1 MWKEDLM
8 WYHGKIKEVVRL
20 INKVIAGQYERDYLL
35 SFEQTFSKIIML
47 QTEYAALRR
56 ADKDMSHYRDKL
68 VNLRISIEMHK
79 MMAVG
84 FVLKLVDKIPLKLY
98 RSNIDGL
105 EYKDCKYKDPTRNA
119 LCQWID
125 NVKKQLEAK

>member
-1 MWKEDLM
+1 M

>member
-1 MWKEDLM
+1 M

-20 INKVIAGQYERDYLL
+20 TNKVIAGQYERDYLL

-56 ADKDMSHYRDKL
+56 ADEDMSRYRDKL
-68 VNLRISIEMHK
+68 VNLRMSIEMHK
-79 MMAVG
+79 TMAIG

-105 EYKDCKYKDPTRNA
+105 EYKDCKYKDPTRRA

>member
-1 MWKEDLM
+1 M

-20 INKVIAGQYERDYLL
+20 TNKVIAGQYERDYLL

-56 ADKDMSHYRDKL
+56 ADEDMSRYRDKL
-68 VNLRISIEMHK
+68 VNLRMSIEMHK
-79 MMAVG
+79 TMAIG

-105 EYKDCKYKDPTRNA
+105 EYEDCKYKDPTRRA
-119 LCQWID
+119 LRQWID

>member
-1 MWKEDLM
+1 M

-20 INKVIAGQYERDYLL
+20 TNKVIAGQYERDYLS

-47 QTEYAALRR
+47 QAEYAALRR
-56 ADKDMSHYRDKL
+56 ADGDMSRYRDKI
-68 VNLRISIEMHK
+68 VNLRMSIEMHK
-79 MMAVG
+79 TMAIG

-98 RSNIDGL
+98 RSNIDSL
-105 EYKDCKYKDPTRNA
+105 EYKDCKYKDPTRRA

>member
-1 MWKEDLM
+1 M

-20 INKVIAGQYERDYLL
+20 TNKVIAGQYERDYLL

-47 QTEYAALRR
+47 QTEYAALRH

-68 VNLRISIEMHK
+68 VNLRMTIETHK
-79 MMAVG
+79 MMAIG

-98 RSNIDGL
+98 RPNIDGL

>member
-1 MWKEDLM
+1 M
-8 WYHGKIKEVVRL
+8 WYRGKIKEVVRL
-20 INKVIAGQYERDYLL
+20 TNKVIAGQYERDYAKA
-35 SFEQTFSKIIML
+35 FEQTFVSIVTL
-47 QTEYAALRR
+47 QMEYAALRR

-68 VNLRISIEMHK
+68 VNLRMSIEMHK

-84 FVLKLVDKIPLKLY
+84 FVLKLVDKIPLKIY

-105 EYKDCKYKDPTRNA
+105 EYKDCKYKDPTRRA

>member
-1 MWKEDLM
+1 M

-20 INKVIAGQYERDYLL
+20 TNKVIAGQYERDYLL

-56 ADKDMSHYRDKL
+56 ADEDMSRYRDKL
-68 VNLRISIEMHK
+68 VNLRMSIEMHK
-79 MMAVG
+79 MMAIG

-98 RSNIDGL
+98 RSNINGL
-105 EYKDCKYKDPTRNA
+105 EYKDCKYKDPTRRA

>member
-1 MWKEDLM
+1 MWEEDLM
-8 WYHGKIKEVVRL
+8 WYHGKIKETVKL

-47 QTEYAALRR
+47 QAEYAVLRR
-56 ADKDMSHYRDKL
+56 ADGDMSRYRDKI
-68 VNLRISIEMHK
+68 VNLRMSIEMHK
-79 MMAVG
+79 MMAIG

-98 RSNIDGL
+98 RSNIDSL

>member
-1 MWKEDLM
+1 M

-20 INKVIAGQYERDYLL
+20 TNKVIAGQYERDYLL

-47 QTEYAALRR
+47 QTEYAALRH
-56 ADKDMSHYRDKL
+56 ADKYMSHYRDKL
-68 VNLRISIEMHK
+68 VNLRMSLEMHK
-79 MMAVG
+79 MMAIG

-98 RSNIDGL
+98 RSNIDSL